1 MRKTTD
7 FLLINLQLFAEGG
20 DGGTGE
26 AGETGVTATAAVS
39 QGESSSG
46 ETGEQ
51 TTSTAGGQVA
61 QPDRNAEFEKLIKGD
76 YKDLYDAKVQDTIQ
90 KRLKST
96 KETVDRYNQLAPTLE
111 MLSHK
116 YGVDATDIEALNR
129 AIQDDDA
136 YYEEEAMEKGVSVEQ
151 LKTIKKMERENAELK
166 RQMQEQQVRDNANKI
181 YVKWLEQAEALK
193 GVYPNFNLDAEL
205 GNPEFLNLIKNNVD
219 VRTAFEVIHKD
230 EIIGS
235 AMQFTAQHT
244 KEKISNSII
253 ANGNRPTEN
262 GNGSQS
268 SAIVGTDVS
277 QLSREQREELIKRAA
292 QGETIRFK

>member
-51 TTSTAGGQVA
+51 TTSTAGGQDA

-116 YGVDATDIEALNR
+116 YGVDATDIDALNR

-244 KEKISNSII
+244 KEKITNSII

-292 QGETIRFK
+292 K